1 MTGYPES
8 YNRSETHCGAL
19 TLHNWD
25 QPVAQWGWA
34 FIPLPWES
42 VMDFVNFPE
51 KTNKFE
57 QNYYSMFIDLSW
69 GVYKQD
75 TRVVNFSI
83 MCYLLLGHRQ
93 NAHKR

>member
-1 MTGYPES
+1 
-8 YNRSETHCGAL
+8 
-19 TLHNWD
+19 
-25 QPVAQWGWA
+25 
-34 FIPLPWES
+34 
-42 VMDFVNFPE
+42 MDFVNFPE